1 MAESE
6 EREDRRNEPIVR
18 AEGIGRVYKRFLGR
32 SETALKGFDLE
43 LHRGDSVAILGAN
56 GAGKSTALRLV
67 VGIDRSDG
75 GRLRV
80 FGRPAADPGIRRRL
94 AYLPDGSE
102 LFPFLDARE
111 TLDFFARVHGLT
123 REERERR
130 YAEIAEPLGVLSFGK
145 KRTRSYS
152 LGMRRRLGLAVV
164 LLGRPEFLVMD
175 EPTSGLDPAGME
187 LFVRV
192 VNAER
197 SRGCA
202 LLFSSHHV
210 ERLDEVAA
218 RVLVLHRGL
227 TVFRGTVRELA
238 SKMTEREVAIGGL
251 TDDGWAAIRAEVEAA
266 GGRWGP
272 EGLSRT
278 ALARWLDGLGS

>member
-6 EREDRRNEPIVR
+6 EREDQGPPTVVR
-18 AEGIGRVYKRFLGR
+18 GEGVGRIYKRWLGHA
-32 SETALKGFDLE
+32 ETALTGFDLE
-43 LHRGDSVAILGAN
+43 LRPGESVAMLGPN
-56 GAGKSTALRLV
+56 GAGKSTALRLI
-67 VGIDRSDG
+67 VGIDRPDRG
-75 GRLRV
+75 EIRL
-80 FGRPAADPGIRRRL
+80 FGKPPADPETRRRL

-111 TLDFFARVHGLT
+111 TLDFFARVHGLS

-145 KRTRSYS
+145 KRTRAYS

-164 LLGRPEFLVMD
+164 LLGRPELLVMD

-192 VNAER
+192 VKAER
-197 SRGCA
+197 ARGCA

-210 ERLDEVAA
+210 ERLEEVAS

-227 TVFRGTVRELA
+227 TVFRGTVSELA
-238 SKMTEREVAIGGL
+238 GKMSEREVAIGGL
-251 TDDGWAAIRAEVEAA
+251 TDDGWAALRAEVESA

-278 ALARWLDGLGS
+278 ALARWLDGLES